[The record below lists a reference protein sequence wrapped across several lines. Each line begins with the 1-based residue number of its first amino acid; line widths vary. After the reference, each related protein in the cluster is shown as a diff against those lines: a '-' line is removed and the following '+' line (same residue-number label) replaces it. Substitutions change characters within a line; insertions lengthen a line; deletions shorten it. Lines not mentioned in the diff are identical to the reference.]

1 MQVFWTEWLILAV
14 NGLVIALILTAP
26 FLVGMLIIRVL
37 RKRVSEDRRSF
48 EDETRSKLAQ
58 LAESQAE
65 MKKQLDEL
73 LRRST

>member
-65 MKKQLDEL
+65 MKKHLDEL